1 MNRTRLTL
9 YYLCGYLLIGGFGLL
24 LFPTES
30 LKLLLSNGY
39 YGDVMP
45 RLAGMLMAGLGMS
58 IFGIIRTRAEAN
70 YPGTLLVRAFF
81 LICISALYMTTRDLF
96 FLVLLA
102 VVGFGF
108 ILTGL
113 TYWTE
118 SRAKF

>member
-9 YYLCGYLLIGGFGLL
+9 YYLSGYLLIGGLGLL
-24 LFPTES
+24 LFPTET
-30 LKLLLSNGY
+30 LRLLLSNGN

-81 LICISALYMTTRDLF
+81 LPCIVALYVMTRDPF
-96 FLVLLA
+96 FLLLLG

-108 ILTGL
+108 VLTGL
-113 TYWTE
+113 SYWTDKA
-118 SRAKF
+118 R